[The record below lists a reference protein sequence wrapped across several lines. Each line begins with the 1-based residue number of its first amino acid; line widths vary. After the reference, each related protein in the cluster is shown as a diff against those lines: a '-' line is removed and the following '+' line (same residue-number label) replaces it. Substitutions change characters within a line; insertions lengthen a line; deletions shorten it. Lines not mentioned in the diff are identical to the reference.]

1 MVKVYIKGFKE
12 MLGGGFHKAKKTMS
26 KCERGSRIVNLI
38 ADVVFKLKIHFN
50 IKDSRWNI

>member
-12 MLGGGFHKAKKTMS
+12 MLGGFHKAKKTMS

-50 IKDSRWNI
+50 IKDSR